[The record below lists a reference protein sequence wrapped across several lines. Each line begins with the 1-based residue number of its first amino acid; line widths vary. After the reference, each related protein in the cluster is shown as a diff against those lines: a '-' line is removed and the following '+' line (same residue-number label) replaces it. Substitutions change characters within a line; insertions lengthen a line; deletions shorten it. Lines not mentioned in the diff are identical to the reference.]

1 MIEKGGDVVVAV
13 EAAGLCGSDLH
24 PYCGREDGLDVGT
37 VMGHEFVGEIVAAGC
52 SVRDLSIGDRV
63 VAPFSTCC
71 GACFFCRRGLPSRC
85 ETGQLFGWVE
95 NGIGLHGGQ
104 AELVRVPDA
113 DASLVKLPE
122 GVPTD
127 LALLAA
133 DILPTGLFAAEL
145 GDVAPDTSVAVIG
158 CGPVGLLA
166 IMASRLSGAGVIFA
180 IDSVPERLALAADFG
195 ARSINAGRRDAVG
208 EVLAGTGGRGADA
221 ALEIVGSA
229 AAARLAMDL
238 VRTGGVVATVG
249 FHTEPRF
256 AFSPGEAYDKN
267 LTYRTGRCP
276 ARRLIGEALEI
287 VVREGPTVE
296 RLITHRL
303 PLADG
308 PRAYQLFNDKLES
321 CIKVAL
327 HP

>member
-1 MIEKGGDVVVAV
+1 MIEEGGDVVVAV

-24 PYCGREDGLDVGT
+24 PYCGREKGLDVGT
-37 VMGHEFVGEIVAAGC
+37 VMGHEFVGEIVAAGD
-52 SVRDLSIGDRV
+52 SVRGLSIGDRV

-71 GACFFCRRGLPSRC
+71 GTCFFCCRGLPSRC

-95 NGIGLHGGQ
+95 HGNGLHGGQ

-113 DASLVKLPE
+113 DASLVRLPQE
-122 GVPTD
+122 VPTD

-145 GDVAPDTSVAVIG
+145 GEVAPDTAVAVVG

-166 IMASRLSGAGVIFA
+166 IMASRLRGAEVIFA
-180 IDSVPERLALAADFG
+180 IDSVAERLALAAEFG
-195 ARSINAGRRDAVG
+195 ARPIDGGRGDVVG
-208 EVLAGTGGRGADA
+208 EALSGTGGRGPDVV
-221 ALEIVGSA
+221 LEIVGST
-229 AAARLAMDL
+229 AAARLAMNL

-249 FHTEPRF
+249 FHTEPLF

-276 ARRLIGEALEI
+276 ARRLIDEALDI
-287 VVREGPTVE
+287 VGREGSTVE

-308 PRAYQLFNDKLES
+308 PRAYRLFNDKLES